1 MMALIEFG
9 KVHLQL
15 FIYFLF
21 SDVSNFLHYVAP
33 NDVVESNLKMVWKEA
48 LAVLFIVAIV

>member
-1 MMALIEFG
+1 MTALIVFG

-21 SDVSNFLHYVAP
+21 SDVSNFLHYVDP
-33 NDVVESNLKMVWKEA
+33 NDFVESKLKMVWKEV